1 MPVDSLKCVNCIT
14 MEYNIDEGYKPSEF
28 DKFDD
33 YDFAEDAFDFECQL
47 ADARDVKF
55 NQTLTEPL
63 VIGSHILCTGT
74 PTEDL
79 PWFALNIGTGDP
91 ISRTAEVAVHFNV
104 RVPQCYVVRNTRHH
118 EKWGPEETTAF
129 KSFPFKMGRPF
140 TIEVLVDET
149 ETMWAVDG
157 EHYCNFTHRNPSPLV
172 ATWVQVTGVRD
183 ATLNIQKT
191 ELYPML
197 APPPV
202 EVPIRDSLDALA
214 MDSEPS
220 WRPNITALL
229 TKGIP
234 PGHQLVIH
242 GRLRPLLHSFTI
254 NIQDAAR
261 EWPVPNVI
269 VHVNVR
275 AHDESHRERQ
285 LVVLNS
291 RLGGWGEERRQRT
304 ATLVPGTQSTFRIVH
319 GPGEWAVF
327 ANDVLIGELEHRAAP
342 ALARALRLRGDLF
355 PERIYVCPSSQS
367 PTVEDCK
374 GVSEC

>member
-1 MPVDSLKCVNCIT
+1 M
-14 MEYNIDEGYKPSEF
+14 
-28 DKFDD
+28 
-33 YDFAEDAFDFECQL
+33 CQL